1 MPLKTSP
8 MIYMIKT
15 EPKKPSTQ
23 KEKQG
28 ITNTLAL
35 PIDKMTYIY
44 ILCPIKTYISLMP
57 PIHIPS
63 AIHTYIHTY
72 IYGETL
78 DFIIHILQTNK

>member
-8 MIYMIKT
+8 MIYMTKT

-23 KEKQG
+23 KQNKG

-44 ILCPIKTYISLMP
+44 ILCPIKTYLSNAPSTSLVP
-57 PIHIPS
+57 
-63 AIHTYIHTY
+63 YIHTY

-78 DFIIHILQTNK
+78 HSIIHILQRNK